1 MEPCDLDAAVERR
14 LARLQSPAVIANRR
28 MLTVAEESQAEFLGY
43 MAEFS
48 LQQALRLYSDDVIRK
63 AGRFSTEKPE

>member
-1 MEPCDLDAAVERR
+1 MAVERR

-28 MLTVAEESQAEFLGY
+28 MLTAAGESQEEFLRY

-48 LQQALRLYSDDVIRK
+48 LQQALRLYSDDVIHK
-63 AGRFSTEKPE
+63 AGRFGAERQK